1 MVGAPRWRRVSFA
14 GVKTFPPGKGIY
26 GFARAWRP
34 AGAQGGG
41 VVEKAWNTR
50 CEGIVTPPMETFF
63 FFALMEKGIFFLN
76 IFGLLSSRNY

>member
-1 MVGAPRWRRVSFA
+1 MSFA
-14 GVKTFPPGKGIY
+14 GVKTLPPGKGIY

-41 VVEKAWNTR
+41 VAEKAWNTR

-63 FFALMEKGIFFLN
+63 CFNGKIDFLPQHFLAYFLVETHLN
-76 IFGLLSSRNY
+76 QDTLT